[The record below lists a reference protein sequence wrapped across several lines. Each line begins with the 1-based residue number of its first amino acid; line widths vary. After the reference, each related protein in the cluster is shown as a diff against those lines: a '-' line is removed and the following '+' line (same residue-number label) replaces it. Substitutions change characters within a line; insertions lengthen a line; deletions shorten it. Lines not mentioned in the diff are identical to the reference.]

1 MSEQEQTDAQDMR
14 DLLEAYRSVRRLGI
28 WAVRLFSFV
37 LVILSILLA
46 IKKLKQ

>member
-1 MSEQEQTDAQDMR
+1 MSDQEIKDEEDMK
-14 DLLEAYRSVRRLGI
+14 DLLAAYRSFKNLGKG
-28 WAVRLFSFV
+28 AVWLFSFV

>member
-1 MSEQEQTDAQDMR
+1 MSEQEIKDEEDMR
-14 DLLEAYRSVRRLGI
+14 ELLETYRSVRRLGV

-46 IKKLKQ
+46 FKKLKQ